1 MIMENLIFTGIEDQL
16 QFILRC
22 NDAFDKYLNQDSP
35 KYNKFKFTLRIGSY
49 YIFAANDGTEPD
61 VTKMQHHSIKEIE
74 FQDIGALLI
83 YVIKMCLSS
92 KYDYVDIDIPEDTHL
107 ILGKVYTTQ
116 KYDINGE
123 ENTIVQRLKIPTTM
137 RNVVLHF
144 HTVFRIIPM
153 CK

>member
-1 MIMENLIFTGIEDQL
+1 MIMKNLIFKDIEDQL

-74 FQDIGALLI
+74 FQDISALLI

-92 KYDYVDIDIPEDTHL
+92 KYDYVNIDIPEDMHL

-123 ENTIVQRLKIPTTM
+123 DNVIIQRLKTPTTM
-137 RNVVLHF
+137 RDVVLHF
-144 HTVFRIIPM
+144 YTVFRIIPM

>member
-1 MIMENLIFTGIEDQL
+1 MIMKNLIFKDIEDQL

-49 YIFAANDGTEPD
+49 YIFVANDGTEPD
-61 VTKMQHHSIKEIE
+61 ITRMQFHFKKEIE
-74 FQDIGALLI
+74 FQDISSLLI

-92 KYDYVDIDIPEDTHL
+92 NYEYVDIDIPEDTHL

-123 ENTIVQRLKIPTTM
+123 DNVIIQRLKTPTTM
-137 RNVVLHF
+137 RDVVLHF
-144 HTVFRIIPM
+144 YTVFRIIPM